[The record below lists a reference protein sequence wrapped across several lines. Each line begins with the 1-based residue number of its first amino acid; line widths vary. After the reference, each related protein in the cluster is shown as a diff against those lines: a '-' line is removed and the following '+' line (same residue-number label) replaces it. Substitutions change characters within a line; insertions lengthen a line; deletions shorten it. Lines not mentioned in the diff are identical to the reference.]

1 MEQPE
6 YNMFEREK
14 MEKDY
19 LPLFENEGLGTTIWS
34 PLSSGLLTGKYID
47 GMPSGTRTSLESYKF
62 IKDRFESEDYKNKHE
77 QVKQLHDLAK
87 EIGIPLVQMALC
99 WCLKNKN
106 VSTVILGASQPEQ
119 LKQNIDSLDHLD
131 LLDDGI
137 MERIESIIKN

>member
-47 GMPSGTRTSLESYKF
+47 GMPNLVLALVLKVISSSRIGLSLK
-62 IKDRFESEDYKNKHE
+62 IKKNKH
-77 QVKQLHDLAK
+77 KT
-87 EIGIPLVQMALC
+87 G
-99 WCLKNKN
+99 LK
-106 VSTVILGASQPEQ
+106 TFCMI
-119 LKQNIDSLDHLD
+119 
-131 LLDDGI
+131 
-137 MERIESIIKN
+137 

>member
-1 MEQPE
+1 L
-6 YNMFEREK
+6 Y
-14 MEKDY
+14 
-19 LPLFENEGLGTTIWS
+19 
-34 PLSSGLLTGKYID
+34 
-47 GMPSGTRTSLESYKF
+47 
-62 IKDRFESEDYKNKHE
+62 
-77 QVKQLHDLAK
+77 DLAK

-137 MERIESIIKN
+137 MERIESIIKK